1 MQGFLHDTKLRGG
14 RFPSFSPVS
23 SPSISC
29 KVASLGCSSSSF
41 RPSMVF
47 FVPSPLLSWSP
58 SIFRSIYS
66 HAPRNIQ
73 LVATKNLFS
82 IFLQPLPTAARKRL
96 RTAKKEAEAIRR
108 QKNPLM
114 LTRTRKGRSSK
125 GTKVNTYFACM
136 HGRSFPSRA
145 QVETVFSLPL
155 SPLGWGGK
163 EGRASALTFRVH
175 LHPKCK
181 QASSSLSLPSPTRG
195 GFPGRLSLSFGH
207 LVWGRGRPVGVGRR
221 EGKLSRPR
229 LDQVTQLG

>member
-136 HGRSFPSRA
+136 QSSSFPSRA
-145 QVETVFSLPL
+145 QEETVFFSSSFP
-155 SPLGWGGK
+155 PWVGIGRK
-163 EGRASALTFRVH
+163 EARASALTVRVH

-181 QASSSLSLPSPTRG
+181 LLLLSLFPPPPVGDSPADFPSLLGIWYWGERG
-195 GFPGRLSLSFGH
+195 PW
-207 LVWGRGRPVGVGRR
+207 VWGGERESCLGPV
-221 EGKLSRPR
+221 
-229 LDQVTQLG
+229 